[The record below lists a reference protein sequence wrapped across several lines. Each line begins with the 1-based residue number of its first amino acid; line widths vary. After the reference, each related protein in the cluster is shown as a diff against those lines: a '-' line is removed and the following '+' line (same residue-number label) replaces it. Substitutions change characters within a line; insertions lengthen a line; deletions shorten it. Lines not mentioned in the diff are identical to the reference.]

1 MRTIRDFEAFKLE
14 KKQMNAIA
22 GGKYTK
28 IACRLTFAD
37 GEEIFFSD
45 VHPDLSL
52 EEAQNS
58 FQGSYGALGEAEC
71 FEFTY
76 VDEHL

>member
-1 MRTIRDFEAFKLE
+1 MKLNDFKAFELGKT
-14 KKQMNAIA
+14 QMNAIA

-28 IACRLTFAD
+28 IACRLTFKD
-37 GEEIFFSD
+37 GEELYFTD

-52 EEAQNS
+52 AEAQKSMQNT
-58 FQGSYGALGEAEC
+58 YGGYGEAEC

-76 VDEHL
+76 V

>member
-1 MRTIRDFEAFKLE
+1 MKLNKFKNFKLD
-14 KKQMNAIA
+14 KAQMNAIA

-28 IACRLTFAD
+28 IACRLTFND
-37 GEEIFFSD
+37 GEELYFTD

-52 EEAQNS
+52 DEAQKS
-58 FQGSYGALGEAEC
+58 MQDAYGDYGEAEC

-76 VDEHL
+76 V